1 MAYWSDL
8 LAEWQTAVRKKA
20 IEAFFISA
28 TENRNNTR
36 TTYQTL
42 GSIQA
47 FTDYL
52 IRMAQQEAYGHQPNV
67 MLNSTFGV
75 TENGQL

>member
-1 MAYWSDL
+1 MYWQEL
-8 LAEWQTAVRKKA
+8 LAEWQAAVRKKS

-28 TENRNNTR
+28 VENRNNMR

-42 GSIQA
+42 GSVTMY
-47 FTDYL
+47 TDYL
-52 IRMAQQEAYGHQPNV
+52 IRMAQQESMGIGMNV
-67 MLNSTFGV
+67 MTHSTFGV